1 MKKIVHIKISD
12 SGWILEKL
20 ASEITNR
27 LPYVSFGLDT
37 DSSAEIQYYMT
48 YGCRQDRVSPIEVAL
63 FTHKEHVQ
71 AAAEKFDS
79 VASEVDFCIAQSL
92 ATEEIIRKTGLTNV
106 QTISPGVDLNHF
118 TPIVRIGIVGRT
130 YHTGRK
136 GENLVAQV
144 MDIPGIEW
152 YFTGSGWP
160 GPAHFI
166 DDNKLPEF
174 YRSLDYILVPAL
186 IEGGP
191 MCVLEALASGCKV
204 IASPVGWVPQF
215 PHIEFKLGD
224 ADDLRRVLLQVLDEK
239 LALRRSVEG
248 YTWESWANNHHNLFS
263 QLLGRDP
270 SLEKNKNQPQIL
282 NTKMKTA
289 NTTNKLSALV
299 AVHGQEMTASLG
311 GPSIRAPKTV
321 AALRS
326 IGLTADFISNRNFS
340 VDNVDIVHVLNVWHP
355 TECEVLLRQIE
366 KNNRPSVLSPIFL
379 DLSELNFYNI
389 KVRQILSNNEDL
401 SSVNKELSALRHEIT
416 AHRNKPMMEREPLP
430 NYFAS
435 VRRLASYAN
444 HLILLSELEK
454 NLLEKI
460 GVSHPSVSIVKNP
473 VDASVF
479 NNGDPQLFRELIGV
493 EDYVLCVGRIESRKN
508 QALLALALRNTN
520 VPLVLIGHEADSKY
534 ADLIRK
540 WGGENVIF
548 AGRIE
553 ANSPMLA
560 SAFAGAK
567 VFCLPSWS
575 EGAPLVALEAAAA
588 GCNMVLSNRSS
599 ESEYFGDLARYIEPA
614 DPDDIRAKILDA
626 WNDSTALKSARS
638 EQLKEKMRTQ
648 HSWENYA
655 IQTKDAYESALKVE
669 ANKPL
674 SLPTVGQRNKRIFV
688 DLTTMAHH
696 NATPTGIARVESRLA
711 NELHKYYGAEI
722 HYIVWNS
729 FYRKFIEVSF
739 SEFENGN
746 IRNFAG
752 KKNPSTNNSIPRS
765 ACSFQKDDVLL
776 VFGGAWIRNTHYLK
790 DLRAFKLMFGVT
802 LVTTVYDVIQHK
814 LKFLFPEGV
823 GDQFAVNCRQILSI
837 SDMVLTCS
845 DQSRKDIVDFCL
857 ETQTPL
863 CPISVFRLGDEAV
876 YSNPTPNIEL
886 QREGLTDLASD
897 DKFVMF
903 VSTID
908 VRKNHAL
915 LLMLWKGLISEY
927 GDAVPKLVLVGGV
940 GWRGEEAISILN
952 DNPTLKDKVLML
964 HGIEDSTLDW
974 LYTNCLFT
982 VFPSRY
988 EGWGLPVAES
998 CRYGKFC
1005 ISSNAGSLPEVAPG
1019 HAEYIDPLDCIAW
1032 YKALQKYCF
1041 NPELLAEKT
1050 KLAQSYKPT
1059 YWHSTAK
1066 QVIESID
1073 DIHTT
1078 ERMSSLSIGDKISFS
1093 RNPKSNSLKSDKFT
1107 LKGWSNNETDGTW
1120 TVGKQAILG
1129 FQFDQASKN
1138 NLALSFNAFGYVPAG
1153 EAINVTVLVNDVTV
1167 AKWVVDGVASDL
1179 LAPIPLSILQ
1189 SSHNLKVELKIDNP
1203 KSPTQFGASDWRSL
1217 GLHVRH
1223 MTLLQQK
1230 ETSTMPLLL
1239 STVIAETPVIVTQ
1252 KPSIAHK
1259 IKNRLRRLNNTINSM
1274 K

>member
-37 DSSAEIQYYMT
+37 NSSAEIQYYMT
-48 YGCRQDRVSPIEVAL
+48 YGCRQERVSPIELAL
-63 FTHKEHVQ
+63 FTHKEEV
-71 AAAEKFDS
+71 AAAAAKFDS

-92 ATEEIIRKTGLTNV
+92 KTEDIIRKIGLTNV
-106 QTISPGVDLNHF
+106 QTISPGVDLNRF
-118 TPIVRIGIVGRT
+118 SPTVRIGVVGRT

-136 GENLVAQV
+136 GEKLVAQV

-152 YFTGSGWP
+152 HFTGTGWP
-160 GPAHFI
+160 GPASFI
-166 DDNKLPEF
+166 DEDKLPEF

-215 PHIEFKLGD
+215 PHIGFKLGD
-224 ADDLRRVLLQVLDEK
+224 AADLRRVLLQVVEEK
-239 LALRRSVEG
+239 LVLRRSVED
-248 YTWESWANNHHNLFS
+248 YTWESWAKNHHNLFS

-270 SLEKNKNQPQIL
+270 SLGNKENQLQIL
-282 NTKMKTA
+282 DTKMKTV

-321 AALRS
+321 AALRN

-340 VDNVDIVHVLNVWHP
+340 VDNVDLVHVLNVWHP

-389 KVRQILSNNEDL
+389 KVRQILSNNEDIVD
-401 SSVNKELSALRHEIT
+401 VNKELSALRREIT
-416 AHRNKPMMEREPLP
+416 AHRKKPMLEREPLP

-435 VRRLASYAN
+435 VRRLVSYAN
-444 HLILLSELEK
+444 HLILLSDLEK
-454 NLLEKI
+454 TLLEQI
-460 GVSHPSVSIVKNP
+460 GVSHPSISIVKNP

-479 NNGDPQLFRELIGV
+479 NHGDPKLFRELIGA

-508 QALLALALRNTN
+508 QALLALALRDTN

-540 WGGENVIF
+540 WGGDNVIF
-548 AGRIE
+548 AGRVE

-599 ESEYFGDLARYIEPA
+599 ESEYFGDLARYIDPA
-614 DPDDIRAKILDA
+614 NPDDIRAKILDA
-626 WNDSTALKSARS
+626 WNDSNTLKSVRS

-669 ANKPL
+669 AEKLL
-674 SLPTVGQRNKRIFV
+674 SLPIIGQRKKRVFV

-711 NELHKYYGAEI
+711 NELHKHYKSEI

-729 FYRKFIEVSF
+729 FYRKFIKVSF

-746 IRNFAG
+746 IRSFAG
-752 KKNPSTNNSIPRS
+752 KKNASTNDSIPRS
-765 ACSFQKDDVLL
+765 ICNFQKDDILL

-790 DLRAFKLMFGVT
+790 DLRALKLMFGIT

-823 GDQFAVNCRQILSI
+823 GDQFAVNCRQILTI

-845 DQSRKDIVDFCL
+845 NQSRQDIVDFCL

-876 YSNPTPNIEL
+876 YSNPEADVEL

-908 VRKNHAL
+908 VRKNHSL

-940 GWRGEEAISILN
+940 GWRGEETVSILN
-952 DNPTLKDKVLML
+952 HNPTLKDKVLML
-964 HGIEDSTLDW
+964 HGIEDATLDW
-974 LYTNCLFT
+974 LYTHCLFT
-982 VFPSRY
+982 VFPSSY

-1005 ISSNAGSLPEVAPG
+1005 ISSNAGSLPEVAPD

-1050 KLAQSYKPT
+1050 QLAKSYKPT
-1059 YWHSTAK
+1059 DWQLTAK

-1073 DIHTT
+1073 DIHVT
-1078 ERMSSLSIGDKISFS
+1078 ERMSSLNTGDEISFMLNAEP
-1093 RNPKSNSLKSDKFT
+1093 RSLKSDKFT
-1107 LKGWSNNETDGTW
+1107 LKGWSNNENRGTW
-1120 TVGKQAILG
+1120 TVGNQAILG
-1129 FQFDQASKN
+1129 FQFDQAHVS
-1138 NLALSFNAFGYVPAG
+1138 NLALCFSASGYSPAG
-1153 EAINVTVLVNDVTV
+1153 EAVNVTVLVNDVIV
-1167 AKWVVDGVASDL
+1167 AKWIVDGVASDL
-1179 LAPIPLSILQ
+1179 LAPIPLSVLQ
-1189 SSHNLKVELKIDNP
+1189 SSRNLKVELRIENP
-1203 KSPTQFGASDWRSL
+1203 KSPSQFGVNDWRLL
-1217 GLHVRH
+1217 GLHVRSAS
-1223 MTLLQQK
+1223 LIQQK
-1230 ETSTMPLLL
+1230 EAPLIPLLV
-1239 STVIAETPVIVTQ
+1239 STVKAKAPAVVIQ
-1252 KPSIAHK
+1252 KPNITHK
-1259 IKNRLRRLNNTINSM
+1259 IKNRLRRLKNAVS
-1274 K
+1274 